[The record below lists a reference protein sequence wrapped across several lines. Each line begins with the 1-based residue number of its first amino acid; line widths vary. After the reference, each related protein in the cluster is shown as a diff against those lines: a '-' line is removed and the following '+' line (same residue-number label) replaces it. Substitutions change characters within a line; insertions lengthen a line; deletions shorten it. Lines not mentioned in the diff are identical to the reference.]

1 MDTDEIIAK
10 GRRCIDIEAD
20 ALKKTSEQLDSD
32 FAEVAS
38 ALIDTVNQGNKLIL
52 SGSARAPILPES

>member
-1 MDTDEIIAK
+1 MNTDEIIAK

-20 ALKKTSEQLDSD
+20 ALIKTSEQLDSD

-52 SGSARAPILPES
+52 